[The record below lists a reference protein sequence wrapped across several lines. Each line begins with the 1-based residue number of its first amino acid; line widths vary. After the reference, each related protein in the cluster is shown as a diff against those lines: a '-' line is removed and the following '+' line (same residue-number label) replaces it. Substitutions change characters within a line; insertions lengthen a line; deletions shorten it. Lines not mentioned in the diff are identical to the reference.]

1 VDIAFKC
8 SVDFVIMIM
17 LLKLK
22 LKLMLKKDMKNNY
35 VEIVTE
41 MIPETE
47 SNLS

>member
-35 VEIVTE
+35 VEFVTE